1 MVSTMGDMAVWAQ
14 ALSNGELLS
23 PTLAAKR
30 LQSSWFIGNV
40 APLPAQTGSPSLP
53 VRYGLGLY
61 SLGPLIGHNGGV
73 KGYVDEVFYSP
84 SRHATIVVFTNG
96 NDPND
101 NSGEQAD
108 SLTVSISNIVLQKG

>member
-1 MVSTMGDMAVWAQ
+1 MGSSCRRPWRPSGCSPVGSWAM
-14 ALSNGELLS
+14 
-23 PTLAAKR
+23 
-30 LQSSWFIGNV
+30 F
-40 APLPAQTGSPSLP
+40 APLPTQTGTPSLP

-84 SRHATIVVFTNG
+84 SRHATIVVFVNG
-96 NDPND
+96 NDPYN

-108 SLTVSISNIVLQKG
+108 ALTVSIADIVLPKG